1 MKTRLA
7 LVTGGT
13 RGIGFS
19 IVKMLHDEG
28 LKVIAISKNDIAGK
42 EWLHDSI
49 EKGLTNLDYYSCD
62 VTSPSSCKT
71 VISSII
77 DEYGVIDILINNA
90 GITRD
95 KTFRKMTL
103 DDWQLVINTN
113 LMSLFNITQPIIN
126 GMIEKK
132 YGRIVNISSVNAEKG
147 QFGQTNYCA
156 AKAGVIGFT
165 KALALE
171 LASMGITVNVI
182 SPGYTE
188 TDMVIGRVPVD
199 FLKELINK
207 IPIKRLIKPGEIAE
221 VVRFLIREDSSYI
234 TGTNFQINGG
244 YYM

>member
-49 EKGLTNLDYYSCD
+49 EKGLTNLNYYSCD

-188 TDMVIGRVPVD
+188 TDMVIGKVPVD

>member
-1 MKTRLA
+1 MKKRLA

-28 LKVIAISKNDIAGK
+28 LKVIVISKNDTAGK
-42 EWLHDSI
+42 KWLQESI
-49 EKGLTNLDYYSCD
+49 EKGLTNLDYYACD
-62 VTSPSSCKT
+62 ISNQTSCKNI
-71 VISSII
+71 ISTII
-77 DEYGVIDILINNA
+77 DEHGTIDVLINNA

-95 KTFRKMTL
+95 STFRKMTF
-103 DDWQLVINTN
+103 DDWQQVINTN
-113 LMSLFNITQPIIN
+113 LISLFNITQPIID
-126 GMIEKK
+126 GMVEKK
-132 YGRIVNISSVNAEKG
+132 YGRIVNISSVNAQKG

-171 LASMGITVNVI
+171 LASKGITVNVI

-188 TDMVIGRVPVD
+188 TDMVIGKISET
-199 FLKELINK
+199 FLKELINS
-207 IPIKRLIKPGEIAE
+207 IPIKRLLKPKEIAE
-221 VVRFLIREDSSYI
+221 VVRLLIKEDSGYI
-234 TGTNFQINGG
+234 TGANFQINGG

>member
-62 VTSPSSCKT
+62 VTSPSSCKK

-188 TDMVIGRVPVD
+188 TEMVIGKVPVD